1 MAKTIDV
8 ASPEQAL
15 TVLSEDPSPLYL
27 PTGRLKGQRLSRDAV
42 VKAFH
47 DSFEMIGGV
56 PRLAIWA
63 DANPTEFYKLYA
75 RLLPAGTYEGLNSD
89 REVIVV
95 HVLPRN
101 KLDEPP
107 SGGLGFPKTEN
118 K

>member
-1 MAKTIDV
+1 MDV
-8 ASPEQAL
+8 TSPEQAL
-15 TVLSEDPSPLYL
+15 TLLSEEQAPLYL

-42 VKAFH
+42 VKAFQ
-47 DSFEMIGGV
+47 DSFELIGGV

-89 REVIVV
+89 REMIIV

-107 SGGLGFPKTEN
+107 RG
-118 K
+118 